1 VSVNVT
7 AQAKQSSVLAQ
18 EKALELIFQ
27 SFGKDP
33 PIEARRLLQ
42 RAYEFA
48 RAAHDGQDR
57 ESQEPFIAHPLNVAT
72 ILADLKLDPAAVAA
86 ALLHDVVEDTNVTIE
101 DLCQYFGDEVAKL
114 VDGVTKLEQID
125 QLSYMSHRTLKY
137 GEAESLRKMFLAM
150 VDDIRVVLI
159 KLADRLHNMRTISA
173 LPQAK
178 QRSIAEE
185 TLEIYAPLADR
196 LGIWQLKWELED
208 LAFKVLEPKQ
218 YHEIS
223 SVLGARQQEREQYVQ
238 QQVDIL
244 ERELKAVGI
253 TAEVEGR
260 PKHIYS
266 VYNKAQKEHLN
277 FDQINDIVGLRV
289 IANNRSECYSVL
301 GVAHNIWHPTN
312 KPSGEPGFKDYIGMP
327 KENGYQSLHT
337 HVLNRDG
344 KLLEVQ
350 IRTKEM
356 HRVAEYG
363 VAAHWKYKEGAKDD
377 IELENRIALLRQLI
391 EWRQEVT
398 TAQEFV
404 DSLKTDVFQD
414 RVYVFSPKGEVFDL
428 PAGSTPIDFAYLVH
442 TEIGHR
448 CRGAKVN
455 GRLVSL
461 NYPLQ
466 SGDQVEILTTKR
478 GGPSRDWLT
487 PVLNYTKTARARQK
501 IRQWFR
507 RQNRTENIARGRE
520 QLEKELKRLG
530 VNHDQS
536 YESIA
541 KLFGFDKLD
550 DFLAAIGCG
559 DINAQQIATKV
570 LQAQRE
576 EHEEE
581 LKLPEVAPPPLSTP
595 GIMVRGVGNLL
606 TRLARCCNPLPGDDI
621 IGYVTRGRGVTIHR
635 KDCLNVLRREDT
647 ERFIEVDW
655 GQSIQQTYPVVI
667 RVIAYDR
674 EGLLRDIA
682 GVVADEKIN
691 MSAANVATRK
701 KENMA
706 TITATLEIADIAQLS
721 RVLAKIDQLP
731 NVLEA
736 KRQAG

>member
-1 VSVNVT
+1 MNVET
-7 AQAKQSSVLAQ
+7 LLEEIHENLSQSDID
-18 EKALELIFQ
+18 LI
-27 SFGKDP
+27 
-33 PIEARRLLQ
+33 R
-42 RAYEFA
+42 RAYDLAVVAHANQE
-48 RAAHDGQDR
+48 RASG
-57 ESQEPFIAHPLNVAT
+57 EPYVVHSLAVAQL
-72 ILADLKLDPAAVAA
+72 LAELHLDPATIAA
-86 ALLHDVVEDTNVTIE
+86 GLLHDVVEDTIVTIE
-101 DLCQYFGDEVAKL
+101 DLRQDFGQEVAKL

-125 QLSYMSHRTLKY
+125 QLSQMSQRTLEHE
-137 GEAESLRKMFLAM
+137 EAESLRKMFLAM
-150 VDDIRVVLI
+150 VDDVRVVLI
-159 KLADRLHNMRTISA
+159 KLTDRLHNIHTLAA
-173 LPQAK
+173 LPPSRRKKFA
-178 QRSIAEE
+178 RE
-185 TLEIYAPLADR
+185 TLDIFAPLANR
-196 LGIWQLKWELED
+196 LGIWQIKWELED
-208 LAFKVLEPKQ
+208 LSLRHLEPVTYQ
-218 YHEIS
+218 EI
-223 SVLGARQQEREQYVQ
+223 ARLVAERRADREKHVTEI
-238 QQVDIL
+238 VDIL
-244 ERELKAVGI
+244 QKTLKREGI
-253 TAEVEGR
+253 QAEVTGR

-266 VYNKAQKEHLN
+266 IYKKMERKGVDFE
-277 FDQINDIVGLRV
+277 QIYDVRGVRIIVGEVQDCYATLGIV
-289 IANNRSECYSVL
+289 HSLWSPIPGEFDDFIAT
-301 GVAHNIWHPTN
+301 P
-312 KPSGEPGFKDYIGMP
+312 KDNM
-327 KENGYQSLHT
+327 YQSLHT
-337 HVLNRDG
+337 AVVAPGG
-344 KLLEVQ
+344 KPLEVQ
-350 IRTKEM
+350 IRTHEM
-356 HRVAEYG
+356 HRTAELG
-363 VAAHWKYKEGAKDD
+363 IAAHWRYKEQQAKRDVAF
-377 IELENRIALLRQLI
+377 ENKIAWLRSLMD
-391 EWRQEVT
+391 WRQEV
-398 TAQEFV
+398 ADAGEFV
-404 DSLKTDVFQD
+404 DSVKSDIFQD

-541 KLFGFDKLD
+541 KLFGFDKVD

-581 LKLPEVAPPPLSTP
+581 LKLPEVAPPPLPTP

>member
-1 VSVNVT
+1 MNVET
-7 AQAKQSSVLAQ
+7 LLEDIHEDLSQSDID
-18 EKALELIFQ
+18 LI
-27 SFGKDP
+27 
-33 PIEARRLLQ
+33 R
-42 RAYEFA
+42 RAYDLATVAHADQE
-48 RAAHDGQDR
+48 RASG
-57 ESQEPFIAHPLNVAT
+57 EPYIVHSLAVAQR
-72 ILADLKLDPAAVAA
+72 LAELHLDPATIAA
-86 ALLHDVVEDTNVTIE
+86 GLLHDVVEDTIVTIE
-101 DLCQYFGDEVAKL
+101 DLRQDFGQEVAKL

-125 QLSYMSHRTLKY
+125 QLSQMSQRTLEY
-137 GEAESLRKMFLAM
+137 EEAESLRKMFLAM
-150 VDDIRVVLI
+150 VDDVRVVLI
-159 KLADRLHNMRTISA
+159 KLADRLHNMHTLAA
-173 LPQAK
+173 LPSSRRKKFA
-178 QRSIAEE
+178 RE
-185 TLEIYAPLADR
+185 TLDIFAPLANR
-196 LGIWQLKWELED
+196 LGIWQIKWELED
-208 LAFKVLEPKQ
+208 LVLRHLEPATYQ
-218 YHEIS
+218 EI
-223 SVLGARQQEREQYVQ
+223 ARLVAERRADREKHVAEI
-238 QQVDIL
+238 VDIL
-244 ERELKAVGI
+244 QKTLKREGI
-253 TAEVEGR
+253 QAEVTGR

-266 VYNKAQKEHLN
+266 IYKKMERKGVD
-277 FDQINDIVGLRV
+277 FDQIYDVRGVRIIVGEVQDCYTTLGIV
-289 IANNRSECYSVL
+289 HSLWSPIPGEFDDFIAT
-301 GVAHNIWHPTN
+301 P
-312 KPSGEPGFKDYIGMP
+312 KDNM
-327 KENGYQSLHT
+327 YQSLHT
-337 HVLNRDG
+337 AVVAPRG
-344 KLLEVQ
+344 KPLEVQ
-350 IRTKEM
+350 IRTHEM
-356 HRVAEYG
+356 HRTAELG
-363 VAAHWKYKEGAKDD
+363 IAAHWRYKEQQAKRDVAF
-377 IELENRIALLRQLI
+377 ENKIAWLRSLMD
-391 EWRQEVT
+391 WRQEV
-398 TAQEFV
+398 ADAGEFV
-404 DSLKTDVFQD
+404 DSVKSDIFQD

-541 KLFGFDKLD
+541 KLFGFNKVD

-581 LKLPEVAPPPLSTP
+581 LKLPEVAPPPLPTP

-635 KDCLNVLRREDT
+635 KDCLNILRREDT
-647 ERFIEVDW
+647 ERFIEVEW
-655 GQSIQQTYPVVI
+655 GQGIQQTYPVVI

-706 TITATLEIADIAQLS
+706 TITATIEITDIAQLS

>member
-1 VSVNVT
+1 MNVET
-7 AQAKQSSVLAQ
+7 LLEEIHENLSQSDID
-18 EKALELIFQ
+18 LI
-27 SFGKDP
+27 
-33 PIEARRLLQ
+33 R
-42 RAYEFA
+42 RAYDLAVVAHANQE
-48 RAAHDGQDR
+48 RASG
-57 ESQEPFIAHPLNVAT
+57 EPYVVHSLAVAQL
-72 ILADLKLDPAAVAA
+72 LAELHLDPATIAA
-86 ALLHDVVEDTNVTIE
+86 GLLHDVVEDTIVTIE
-101 DLCQYFGDEVAKL
+101 DLRQDFGQEVAKL

-125 QLSYMSHRTLKY
+125 QLSQMSQRTLEHE
-137 GEAESLRKMFLAM
+137 EAESLRKMFLAM
-150 VDDIRVVLI
+150 VDDVRVVLI
-159 KLADRLHNMRTISA
+159 KLTDRLHNIHTLAA
-173 LPQAK
+173 LPPSRRKKFA
-178 QRSIAEE
+178 RE
-185 TLEIYAPLADR
+185 TLDIFAPLANR
-196 LGIWQLKWELED
+196 LGIWQIKWELED
-208 LAFKVLEPKQ
+208 LSLRHLEPVTYQ
-218 YHEIS
+218 EI
-223 SVLGARQQEREQYVQ
+223 ARLVAERRADREKHVTEI
-238 QQVDIL
+238 VDIL
-244 ERELKAVGI
+244 QKTLKREGI
-253 TAEVEGR
+253 QAEVTGR

-266 VYNKAQKEHLN
+266 IYKKMERKGVDFE
-277 FDQINDIVGLRV
+277 QIYDVRGVRIIVGEVQDCYATLGIV
-289 IANNRSECYSVL
+289 HSLWSPIPGEFDDFIAT
-301 GVAHNIWHPTN
+301 P
-312 KPSGEPGFKDYIGMP
+312 KDNM
-327 KENGYQSLHT
+327 YQSLHT
-337 HVLNRDG
+337 AVVAPGG
-344 KLLEVQ
+344 KPLEVQ
-350 IRTKEM
+350 IRTHEM
-356 HRVAEYG
+356 HRTAELG
-363 VAAHWKYKEGAKDD
+363 IAAHWRYKEQQAKRDVAF
-377 IELENRIALLRQLI
+377 ENKIAWLRSLMD
-391 EWRQEVT
+391 WRQEV
-398 TAQEFV
+398 ADAGEFV
-404 DSLKTDVFQD
+404 DSVKSDIFQD

-541 KLFGFDKLD
+541 KLFGFDKVD

-581 LKLPEVAPPPLSTP
+581 LKLPEVAPPPLPTP

-606 TRLARCCNPLPGDDI
+606 TRLAHCCNPLPGDDI

-635 KDCLNVLRREDT
+635 KDCLNILRREDT
-647 ERFIEVDW
+647 ERFIEVEW
-655 GQSIQQTYPVVI
+655 GQGIQQTYPVVI

-706 TITATLEIADIAQLS
+706 TITATIEITDIAQLS

>member
-1 VSVNVT
+1 
-7 AQAKQSSVLAQ
+7 
-18 EKALELIFQ
+18 
-27 SFGKDP
+27 
-33 PIEARRLLQ
+33 LLQ
-42 RAYEFA
+42 RAYKFA
-48 RAAHDGQDR
+48 SAAHDGQTR
-57 ESQEPFIAHPLNVAT
+57 ASQEPFIDHPLTVAT
-72 ILADLKLDPAAVAA
+72 ILASLRLDPAAVAA
-86 ALLHDVVEDTNVTIE
+86 ALLHDVVEDTIVTIE
-101 DLCQYFGDEVAKL
+101 DLRQDFGEEVARL

-125 QLSYMSHRTLKY
+125 QLSQMSHRTLEY
-137 GEAESLRKMFLAM
+137 EEAESLRKMFLAM
-150 VDDIRVVLI
+150 VDDVRVVLI

-173 LPQAK
+173 LPHSK
-178 QRSIAEE
+178 RRSIAEE
-185 TLEIYAPLADR
+185 TLEIYAPLANR

-208 LAFKVLEPKQ
+208 LAFEVLEPEL
-218 YHEIS
+218 YREIS
-223 SVLGARQQEREQYVQ
+223 DVLGDLRQEREQYAQ
-238 QQVDIL
+238 QQAATL
-244 ERELKAVGI
+244 YGELKAAGI
-253 TAEVEGR
+253 TAEVRGR

-266 VYNKAQKEHLN
+266 VYKKTQKEHLE

-289 IANNRSECYSVL
+289 IVNTRDECYSVL
-301 GVAHNIWHPTN
+301 GVVHNIWRPTN

-337 HVLNRDG
+337 HVLNSDG
-344 KLLEVQ
+344 RLLEVQ
-350 IRTKEM
+350 IRTSEM

-377 IELENRIALLRQLI
+377 IGLDNKIAWLRQLI

-398 TAQEFV
+398 NAQEFV
-404 DSLKTDVFQD
+404 DSLKTDVFQE

-455 GRLVSL
+455 GRLVTL

-478 GGPSRDWLT
+478 GGPSRDWLN
-487 PVLNYTKTARARQK
+487 PSLNYTKTARARQK

-530 VNHDQS
+530 VNHDES
-536 YESIA
+536 YERIA
-541 KLFGFDKLD
+541 GLFGFGKMD

-570 LQAQRE
+570 MQAERE

-581 LKLPEVAPPPLSTP
+581 LRLPEVAPPPLPTP
-595 GIMVRGVGNLL
+595 GITVKGVGNLL

-635 KDCLNVLRREDT
+635 RDCLNILRREDT

-655 GQSIQQTYPVVI
+655 GRGIQQTYPVVI

-691 MSAANVATRK
+691 MSAASVVTRK

-706 TITATLEIADIAQLS
+706 TITATLEITDIAQLS